1 MLELAGWR
9 LEHVCARRSDGNFS
23 GGSMTEVTDVIVG
36 AVLII
41 DTGVSSTDKITSNG
55 KLIN

>member
-1 MLELAGWR
+1 
-9 LEHVCARRSDGNFS
+9 
-23 GGSMTEVTDVIVG
+23 MTEVTDVIVG

-55 KLIN
+55 NTRVFPVHMEP